1 MTPSLLAVDWGTT
14 SLRGALLD
22 DAGQVME
29 ERAFT
34 RGIMSVPAGAFAD
47 TFETSFGDWMAAT
60 PGLRCLMAGMV
71 GSRQG
76 WLEAPYC
83 ACPAG
88 FADIAG
94 ALAWVRPGQIA
105 IVPGLRCEQA
115 QRQGE
120 HLADRVP
127 DVMRG
132 EETQVFGAMQAL
144 GLSDACLVLPGTH
157 SKWVQV
163 RSGRIEH
170 FSTFM
175 TGEMFALLR
184 QHSILARTLP
194 AQDTALDEAAFLRG
208 VRRAL
213 AAGSLMQ
220 TAFSTRTLALFDQ
233 ASPEQLLSYLSGLV
247 IGEELR
253 VQARLGAKH
262 VVLIASVDLT
272 RRYQLALAECG
283 VSCVIPG
290 THITW
295 AGLFAIAKSMSMS

>member
-22 DAGQVME
+22 AAGQVIE
-29 ERAFT
+29 ERAFA
-34 RGIMSVPAGAFAD
+34 RGILSVPAGAFAA
-47 TFETSFGDWMAAT
+47 TFEASFGDWLAAT

-76 WLEAPYC
+76 WQEAPYC

-88 FADIAG
+88 FSDIVS
-94 ALAWVRPGQIA
+94 ALAWVRPNQIA
-105 IVPGLRCEQA
+105 IVPGLRCEQLEP
-115 QRQGE
+115 QGD
-120 HLADRVP
+120 LNSVPVP

-144 GLSDACLVLPGTH
+144 GQSDAWLVLPGTH
-157 SKWVQV
+157 SKWVRVQDA
-163 RSGRIEH
+163 RIQH
-170 FSTFM
+170 FSTYM
-175 TGEMFALLR
+175 TGEIFALLR

-194 AQDTALDEAAFLRG
+194 GEDADLDEAAFLRG

-213 AAGSLMQ
+213 ASHSLLQ
-220 TAFSTRTLALFDQ
+220 TAFSARTLALFDQ

-253 VQARLGAKH
+253 VQTRLGIQH
-262 VVLIASVDLT
+262 VVLIANAALAH
-272 RRYQLALAECG
+272 RYQLALAECG
-283 VSCVIPG
+283 VSCDHPG
-290 THITW
+290 AHITW
-295 AGLFAIAKSMSMS
+295 TGLHAIAKSMNTP

>member
-1 MTPSLLAVDWGTT
+1 MQVLA
-14 SLRGALLD
+14 
-22 DAGQVME
+22 
-29 ERAFT
+29 
-34 RGIMSVPAGAFAD
+34 
-47 TFETSFGDWMAAT
+47 
-60 PGLRCLMAGMV
+60 
-71 GSRQG
+71 
-76 WLEAPYC
+76 
-83 ACPAG
+83 
-88 FADIAG
+88 
-94 ALAWVRPGQIA
+94 
-105 IVPGLRCEQA
+105 
-115 QRQGE
+115 
-120 HLADRVP
+120 
-127 DVMRG
+127 
-132 EETQVFGAMQAL
+132 
-144 GLSDACLVLPGTH
+144 
-157 SKWVQV
+157 
-163 RSGRIEH
+163 GRIEH

-213 AAGSLMQ
+213 ASGSLMQ

-262 VVLIASVDLT
+262 VVLIASVDLA

-290 THITW
+290 VHITW